1 MKKIL
6 MIDPHFPVARKSV
19 NHQDILPIGLLKIG
33 SYLTAQGCD
42 VRLQRLCES
51 RDPISDFYPN
61 EIKVT
66 SSFTYYSKYVK
77 DAVDWA
83 RENYPN
89 VPVEVGGIFASLQP
103 KLCEEVTCCDSVH
116 VGLYEKAEEY
126 QPMYSLLTEEPNYQ
140 IIHTTRGCTRNCK
153 PCGVNCIEPQ
163 LSFESSIKD
172 KIFKRKIVFYDNNLL
187 ANPHIEDILREL
199 ILLKR
204 QRKIL
209 HCESQSGFDGRILR
223 KKPFLGR
230 MLWESGFVYPK
241 IAWDGSVK
249 SWRKRKEEID
259 ILIDSG
265 YRRADT
271 SVFVLTNYEQPYAEL
286 EFKRMYCW
294 DWGVQVTPCR
304 FRPLDQLDDNFIGRR
319 KNQTSEDYYIH
330 PNWSD
335 DEIKQYNRSVR
346 RHNMSIRFRSHF
358 YSSDVEHKRISKELH
373 DKVRFMKYTG
383 AVKYLNDAW
392 DPSEFHGVE

>member
-6 MIDPHFPVARKSV
+6 MIDPNFPVARKSV

-83 RENYPN
+83 REHYPN

-103 KLCEEVTCCDSVH
+103 KLCKDVTGCDSVH

-153 PCGVNCIEPQ
+153 PRGVNCIEPQ
-163 LSFESSIKD
+163 LSFVSSSKT
-172 KIFKRKIVFYDNNLL
+172 RYS
-187 ANPHIEDILREL
+187 RERLSFMTITYWL
-199 ILLKR
+199 ILTLK
-204 QRKIL
+204 
-209 HCESQSGFDGRILR
+209 
-223 KKPFLGR
+223 
-230 MLWESGFVYPK
+230 
-241 IAWDGSVK
+241 
-249 SWRKRKEEID
+249 
-259 ILIDSG
+259 
-265 YRRADT
+265 T
-271 SVFVLTNYEQPYAEL
+271 S
-286 EFKRMYCW
+286 
-294 DWGVQVTPCR
+294 
-304 FRPLDQLDDNFIGRR
+304 
-319 KNQTSEDYYIH
+319 
-330 PNWSD
+330 
-335 DEIKQYNRSVR
+335 
-346 RHNMSIRFRSHF
+346 
-358 YSSDVEHKRISKELH
+358 
-373 DKVRFMKYTG
+373 
-383 AVKYLNDAW
+383 
-392 DPSEFHGVE
+392 